1 MAHDRRDRLVRVLVT
16 EPKIWAWL
24 PDHPAVDRAGLDL
37 TFVPADDRPSIDAA
51 LAEVDAFVGGRFD
64 EAMATTLGPRCRF
77 LQITAAGTENVPL
90 ASLPAGVTVANAYGH
105 EASMAE
111 HILMVTLAARHGLL
125 LRDGALRRGI
135 WRTRGVDPSVPPFHI
150 IADRVIGI
158 VGLGHIGKAIVEPFR
173 SLGAR
178 CAAIRRSGSTAQVD
192 GVDWI
197 GSSSELLRLCRDSDV
212 LVLACPLND
221 ETRGMVGREHLEA
234 LGPQGCLVNV
244 GRGGLVRE
252 DELYL
257 ALRDGRLGY
266 AAIDVWSTFPT
277 LQRSMPSTYPFED
290 LPNVVLT
297 PHSSGTAEDT
307 FRLRADGIAQ
317 NLERVARGDAPT
329 NIVAV
334 T

>member
-1 MAHDRRDRLVRVLVT
+1 MKVLVT

-24 PDHPAVDRAGLDL
+24 PDHPAVERADLDLVFIPVDDRA
-37 TFVPADDRPSIDAA
+37 SIDAA
-51 LAEVDAFVGGRFD
+51 LTEVDAYVGGRFD
-64 EAMATTLGPRCRF
+64 ETMATALGPRCRF
-77 LQITAAGTENVPL
+77 LQITAAGTEHVPL

-125 LRDGALRRGI
+125 GRDAALRRGI
-135 WRTRGVDPSVPPFHI
+135 WRSRGVDPAVPPFHL

-158 VGLGHIGKAIVEPFR
+158 VGLGHIGRAIVEPFR

-178 CAAIRRSGSTAQVD
+178 CAAIRRSGPTPPVY
-192 GVDWI
+192 GVEWI
-197 GSSSELLRLCRDSDV
+197 GSSSDLMCLCRDSDV
-212 LVLACPLND
+212 LVLACPLTG
-221 ETRGMVGREHLEA
+221 ETRDMVGREHLEA

-252 DELYL
+252 GELYL

-266 AAIDVWSTFPT
+266 AAIDVWWTSAT
-277 LQRSMPSTYPFED
+277 LERSMPSTYPFED
-290 LPNVVLT
+290 LPNVVMT

-307 FRLRADGIAQ
+307 FRIRAAGVAR
-317 NLERVARGDAPT
+317 NLERFARGDAPT
-329 NIVAV
+329 NIV
-334 T
+334 TIS